1 MSRAATTAWGLALDP
16 RVKLLNVLVV
26 STLAFALPGQLAS
39 LPLLLVGT
47 LFALVVGRPGI
58 ALASAAAWAALFM
71 LAQVVPLVFASI
83 IYFLFMRILVIVLA
97 AATMF
102 ATTET
107 TALVTALRAMRLP
120 QELVIAVAVM
130 LRFIPSFQ
138 QDVQSIAQGM
148 RTRAVGVTPLRLVRH
163 PALVYEGF
171 VVPLIMRA
179 LMTSTELAASAETRG
194 INCPCQKTSYL
205 VVRFTAR
212 DLVACLVLVAAYAT
226 IVGLLASGMMASL

>member
-1 MSRAATTAWGLALDP
+1 MNRAATTAWGLALDP

-39 LPLLLVGT
+39 LSLLLVGM
-47 LFALVVGRPGI
+47 LFALVVGRPDI
-58 ALASAAAWAALFM
+58 
-71 LAQVVPLVFASI
+71 
-83 IYFLFMRILVIVLA
+83 
-97 AATMF
+97 
-102 ATTET
+102 
-107 TALVTALRAMRLP
+107 ALVTALRAMRLP
-120 QELVIAVAVM
+120 QELVIAIAVM

-226 IVGLLASGMMASL
+226 IVGLLASGMMTSS